1 MHVCCSVV
9 PLVALTTGPPTGAKV
24 LLAEELEAQLVA
36 YSSER
41 SEYSRAATVSSAS
54 RPSNCRTS
62 ADNSLTP
69 PRLASWGGGN
79 NPGNL
84 SFCSLP
90 VLPTG
95 TKVTLLSD
103 LEAGLGGLCAADRAA
118 AVSCQPPDG
127 VAADGS
133 LSVLTAAGRPVVS
146 NPPAMLAVNA
156 FNSRMTDLAAY
167 KKLLGVVMDPFSSQT
182 ANDTAL
188 PVS

>member
-1 MHVCCSVV
+1 M
-9 PLVALTTGPPTGAKV
+9 PLVAITTGPPSGAKV

-41 SEYSRAATVSSAS
+41 SENSRAAATVSSAS

-69 PRLASWGGGN
+69 PRLASWGGN

-103 LEAGLGGLCAADRAA
+103 LEAGLGGLCTADRAA
-118 AVSCQPPDG
+118 VDCQPPDG
-127 VAADGS
+127 VASGS
-133 LSVLTAAGRPVVS
+133 LSVLTAAGRPVAS
-146 NPPAMLAVNA
+146 NPPAMLAVNT

-167 KKLLGVVMDPFSSQT
+167 KKLLGVVMDPLDRKS
-182 ANDTAL
+182 
-188 PVS
+188 VV